1 MKNTTAHLRIN
12 LLPKDP
18 FLSTPL
24 GRFLTWSLQ
33 VGRYLVI
40 FTELV
45 VITSFGSRFIID
57 RQVTDLNVQL
67 REKQTIIQSYGSLEQ
82 DVRTVQKKL
91 ANYKQLESQE
101 NLADAFPAL
110 SEVSPNDIV
119 LDELLVQPG
128 HVTFA
133 GSTLSSTSL
142 NLLINNLQLS
152 PRFSDVNIEKIE
164 TGDVKDPKVKFRIQ
178 AKVRPIE
185 QTQQIP
191 NIPGLISQ

>member
-1 MKNTTAHLRIN
+1 MKKTTAHIRIN

-24 GRFLTWSLQ
+24 GRFLTWSLH

-45 VITSFGSRFIID
+45 VITSFGSRFVID

-91 ANYKQLESQE
+91 EVPQGEGKR
-101 NLADAFPAL
+101 AL
-110 SEVSPNDIV
+110 C
-119 LDELLVQPG
+119 
-128 HVTFA
+128 
-133 GSTLSSTSL
+133 
-142 NLLINNLQLS
+142 
-152 PRFSDVNIEKIE
+152 
-164 TGDVKDPKVKFRIQ
+164 Q
-178 AKVRPIE
+178 AKGVE
-185 QTQQIP
+185 
-191 NIPGLISQ
+191 S